1 MCRAASV
8 VPTLRSVMPIVPFSH
23 SVSQELLSRD
33 GNSWIGH
40 RCCERFAVV
49 RGIPRFCA
57 VYNYSESF
65 GYQWNLFDQTQLDV
79 HSGAD
84 QSEQR
89 FYGETGLVPAEL
101 SRCSVLEV
109 GSGAGRFSEVFLRTT
124 TGVLHSVDY
133 SSAVEANH
141 SNNAA
146 YGERLQLA
154 QASIYELPFA
164 NNSFD
169 RVFCLGVLQHTPSF
183 EDSVAALIAK
193 AKVGGQ
199 IVVDFYPIKGW
210 YTKIHSKYILMP
222 LSKRLPKP
230 LLLRLILL
238 NIGWMLGLFDLLC
251 ALRLGAL
258 TRFIPITDVRG
269 FPKGLSP
276 AQRREWAVMDTFDGL
291 SPEFDNPQRVEDV
304 ARMFSRRGCEV
315 IFAGVARYPAGC
327 STVVRAIKRA
337 R

>member
-1 MCRAASV
+1 
-8 VPTLRSVMPIVPFSH
+8 MPAIPYAH
-23 SVSQELLSRD
+23 WISQAPLKRD
-33 GNSWIGH
+33 GDSWLDPQSG
-40 RCCERFAVV
+40 ERFPVV

-57 VYNYSESF
+57 VDNYSESF

-89 FYGETGLVPAEL
+89 FYGETEWDPVEL

-109 GSGAGRFSEVFLRTT
+109 GSGAGRFTEVFLRTT
-124 TGVLHSVDY
+124 TGVIHSVDY
-133 SSAVEANH
+133 SSAVEANRR
-141 SNNAA
+141 NNAA

-164 NNSFD
+164 DNSFD

-210 YTKIHSKYILMP
+210 YTKIHSKYILRP
-222 LSKRLPKP
+222 LTKRLPKP
-230 LLLRLILL
+230 LLLRLIRL
-238 NIGWMLGLFDLLC
+238 NIRWMLGLSDLFC
-251 ALRLGAL
+251 ALRLGVL
-258 TRFIPITDVRG
+258 TRFIPITDLRG
-269 FPKGLSP
+269 FPKNLSP
-276 AQRREWAVMDTFDGL
+276 AQRREWAVMDTFDAF
-291 SPEFDNPQRVEDV
+291 SPEFDNPQRLEDV
-304 ARMFSRRGCEV
+304 TRMFSRCGCEV
-315 IFAGVARYPAGC
+315 TFAGMARYPAGC
-327 STVVRAIKRA
+327 STVVRAYKRA
-337 R
+337 V